1 MKGCARKIEAAIP
14 SIVPTRLLPEHSSK
28 SANKMP
34 SKNKGPSKTAIGA
47 QRRGAEALEEGL
59 RKMQLN
65 AHDAPE
71 FYSVQRVLGNG
82 AFLIRN
88 AWGVEYRGVGGHGG
102 GKARIA
108 VGHIVLADYSPT
120 PQHGLVISALI
131 DDRKQAAALVK
142 AGFLAPMIV
151 SAALGAGSVSTG
163 GAPVEEDG
171 YVFDDGTAAEE
182 AEEVEVDVNA
192 L

>member
-1 MKGCARKIEAAIP
+1 MPKHTSAPKTNVKAAR
-14 SIVPTRLLPEHSSK
+14 
-28 SANKMP
+28 
-34 SKNKGPSKTAIGA
+34 A
-47 QRRGAEALEEGL
+47 QKRSAEAIQEAM
-59 RKMQLN
+59 RKMELR
-65 AHDAPE
+65 AEDAPE
-71 FYSVQRVLGNG
+71 FYSVQKVLGNG
-82 AFLIRN
+82 SFLIRN

-142 AGFLAPMIV
+142 AGLMAPTIV

-163 GAPVEEDG
+163 GAPVEEEG
-171 YVFDDGTAAEE
+171 YVFEE
-182 AEEVEVDVNA
+182 AEEAQEDEEAEVDVNA

>member
-1 MKGCARKIEAAIP
+1 MPKH
-14 SIVPTRLLPEHSSK
+14 TK
-28 SANKMP
+28 SG
-34 SKNKGPSKTAIGA
+34 NKGPSKTAMGA
-47 QRRGAEALEEGL
+47 QRRGAEALQEGL
-59 RKMQLN
+59 RKMELN

-71 FYSVQRVLGNG
+71 FFSVQKVLGNG
-82 AFLIRN
+82 SFLIRN
-88 AWGVEYRGVGGHGG
+88 AWGVEYRGAGGHGG

-108 VGHIVLADYSPT
+108 VGHIVLVAHSAT
-120 PQHGLVISALI
+120 PQQGLEILALI
-131 DDRKQAAALVK
+131 DERKQAAALVK

-171 YVFDDGTAAEE
+171 YVFADDEEAEE
-182 AEEVEVDVNA
+182 AEEAEVDINA

>member
-1 MKGCARKIEAAIP
+1 
-14 SIVPTRLLPEHSSK
+14 
-28 SANKMP
+28 MP
-34 SKNKGPSKTAIGA
+34 AKNKSNAPSKTAIGA
-47 QRRGAEALEEGL
+47 QRRGAEALKAAIQKRELG
-59 RKMQLN
+59 

-71 FYSVQRVLGNG
+71 FYSVQKVLGNG
-82 AFLIRN
+82 AFIIRN

-142 AGFLAPMIV
+142 AGLMAPPIV

-163 GAPVEEDG
+163 GAPVEEEG
-171 YVFDDGTAAEE
+171 YVFEE
-182 AEEVEVDVNA
+182 AEVAPEDEEAEVDVNA